1 MMPPRRRAMS
11 DQFNDPK
18 VDGTNGKTV
27 PQKVEKEPTEIGILR
42 ILREWINRLGI
53 AKPAS
58 RIGTHVLTLGVII
71 ITVIAL
77 GNFFIKNV
85 ESGTGSS
92 SEEVVES
99 GGTSGERNASPETI
113 SQGVILPEYSQP
125 DSAFFGGIPRL
136 AEPVTIIPSR
146 PRVNVVPYTV
156 VMGDNLFD
164 IAAQFGLDPLSILW
178 ANKETLQDNPRLI
191 KPEQVLN
198 ILPVDGVYYRYNI
211 GESLRGIAQ
220 NHGVSP
226 EAIIEWPGNYL
237 DPYETDPD
245 NPGISDGTWLIIP
258 GGETDLV
265 DWGPPPISRVNP
277 AVAAYYGE
285 GSCGEIY
292 EGPVGTYTFI
302 WPTPSTILSGYG
314 YTPGI
319 HEAIDIGGNE
329 GDVVWATDSG
339 VVVFAGWS
347 QYGYGFLIVIDHGTG
362 WQSAYAHLQGI
373 GARCGQGVNQGDPI
387 GSLGNTGNSSG
398 AHLHFELQHESY
410 GKVNPLDYVV
420 NSP

>member
-1 MMPPRRRAMS
+1 MPTRKRAMS

-18 VDGTNGKTV
+18 VDGSNGKTV
-27 PQKVEKEPTEIGILR
+27 PQKVEKEPTVIGILR
-42 ILREWINRLGI
+42 SLRERINRLGI

-85 ESGTGSS
+85 ELGTVSG

-99 GGTSGERNASPETI
+99 EGTSAERNASPETI

-146 PRVNVVPYTV
+146 PRVNVIPYTV

-164 IAAQFGLDPLSILW
+164 IAAQFGLKPESILW
-178 ANKETLQDNPRLI
+178 ANYETLQDNPRLI

-245 NPGISDGTWLIIP
+245 NPGISDGTLLIIP

-265 DWGPPPISRVNP
+265 DWGPPPISRLNP

-285 GSCGEIY
+285 GHCGEIY
-292 EGPVGTYTFI
+292 QGPVGTYTFI
-302 WPTPSTILSGYG
+302 WPTPSTILSGFS

-347 QYGYGFLIVIDHGTG
+347 QYGYGNLIVIDHGNG
-362 WQSAYAHLQGI
+362 WQSAYAHLSGI
-373 GARCGQGVNQGDPI
+373 GARCGQGVNQGDQI
-387 GSLGNTGNSSG
+387 GNLGNTGNSSG

-410 GKVNPLDYVV
+410 GKVNPLDYVI
-420 NSP
+420 NGP